1 MLFTENVL
9 VALSGL
15 KANIMRSL
23 LTMLGIIIG
32 IASVIAIMTVGNSI
46 TLIVNST
53 MQGLGANNIQV
64 AIMQKSTEDTE
75 ESGVNYGGGYVR
87 DLTDEDLITKEMLKS
102 LTDEFKD
109 DIKYVML
116 TEQVG
121 DYYSTSK
128 VSRNGK
134 DAKVQI
140 VGYNRDYMEFNDK
153 EVLGGR
159 SFITADYKE
168 GKAVCMV
175 SDKLVERLY
184 KGDNDAVIGTEIE
197 VVSSDGTFNDF
208 YVVGVYKYVADS
220 ISFGESDNPKTE
232 VLVPLNTARKINHTA
247 NKGFQY
253 FMLVTSVNTDNVTF
267 VTKVRDFFNV
277 NFYSR
282 NDAFEVAAV
291 SMDSMM
297 DSLNTMI
304 SMIKLA
310 LSVIAGISLVVG
322 GIGVMNIMLVSI
334 TERTKEIGT
343 RKALG
348 ATNSSIRL
356 QFITESVVIC
366 VIGGIIGIFLGV
378 GLGMLA
384 VKLMG
389 YDAVVSVSSVV
400 IAVGFSMAIGIFF
413 GYYPA
418 NKAAKLNPIDAL
430 RYE

>member
-1 MLFTENVL
+1 M
-9 VALSGL
+9 
-15 KANIMRSL
+15 
-23 LTMLGIIIG
+23 
-32 IASVIAIMTVGNSI
+32 
-46 TLIVNST
+46 
-53 MQGLGANNIQV
+53 
-64 AIMQKSTEDTE
+64 
-75 ESGVNYGGGYVR
+75 
-87 DLTDEDLITKEMLKS
+87 TDEDLITKDMLKAFR
-102 LTDEFKD
+102 EEYKD

-116 TEQVG
+116 NEQIG
-121 DYYSTSK
+121 DYYSSSK

-140 VGYNRDYMEFNDK
+140 VGYNKDYMEFNDK
-153 EVLGGR
+153 EVLAGR
-159 SFITADYKE
+159 SFITQDYRE

-184 KGDNDAVIGTEIE
+184 KGDNDAVLGQEIE
-197 VVSSDGTFNDF
+197 VVGDDGTFNDF
-208 YVVGVYKYVADS
+208 YVVGVYKYVAEQF
-220 ISFGESDNPKTE
+220 SFGESDNPKTE
-232 VLVPLNTARKINHTA
+232 VMVPYQTARKINHTA
-247 NKGFQY
+247 NKGYEFL
-253 FMLVTSVNTDNVTF
+253 MLVTSVNTDNNTF
-267 VTKVRDFFNV
+267 ATTVRDYFNI
-277 NFYSR
+277 NYYSR
-282 NDAFEVAAV
+282 NDAYEIAV
-291 SMDSMM
+291 ISMDSMM

-304 SMIKLA
+304 NMIQLA

-348 ATNSSIRL
+348 ATNASIRL

-378 GLGMLA
+378 GLGMVA

-389 YDAVVSVSSVV
+389 YDAAVSVSSII

>member
-9 VALSGL
+9 VALAGL

-46 TLIVNST
+46 TLVVNST

-64 AIMQKSTEDTE
+64 AIMQKSNDDGE
-75 ESGVNYGGGYVR
+75 ESGMNYGGGYIR
-87 DLTDEDLITKEMLKS
+87 ELTDEDLITKDMLKS
-102 LTDEFKD
+102 FTDEYKD
-109 DIKYVML
+109 DVKYVML

-121 DYYSTSK
+121 DYYSSSK

-140 VGYNRDYMEFNDK
+140 VGYNKDYMEFNDK
-153 EVLGGR
+153 EVLDGR
-159 SFITADYKE
+159 SFITQDYKE

-197 VVSSDGTFNDF
+197 VVSDDGTFNDF
-208 YVVGVYKYVADS
+208 YVVGVYKYVAES
-220 ISFGESDNPKTE
+220 LSFGESDNPKTE
-232 VLVPLNTARKINHTA
+232 VIVPLNAARKINHTA
-247 NKGFQY
+247 NKGFEY
-253 FMLVTSVNTDNVTF
+253 FMLVTSVNTDNNTF
-267 VTKVRDFFNV
+267 VTKVRDYFNV

-282 NDAFEVAAV
+282 NNAFEVAAV

-304 SMIKLA
+304 NMIQLA

-348 ATNSSIRL
+348 ATNASIRL

-366 VIGGIIGIFLGV
+366 IIGGIIGIFLGV

-389 YDAVVSVSSVV
+389 YDAVVSVSSVI